1 MMSFLYVTLY
11 HPLIEIGMHVFN
23 ESVTLRSFRNDLEKS
38 NIVIFFVSLQANY
51 NTRLIGTFFATPHQ
65 YALVNSHS

>member
-1 MMSFLYVTLY
+1 
-11 HPLIEIGMHVFN
+11 MHVVN
-23 ESVTLRSFRNDLEKS
+23 ESVTLRSFRKDLEKS

-51 NTRLIGTFFATPHQ
+51 YTCLIGTFFATPHQ